1 MKTKIE
7 KNYGHRDKLGRTI
20 SLDDFVATSG
30 HNNLLI
36 GKIIKLNPKTVQIK
50 VIDPQNGY
58 YNGSTINKY
67 SMDTAIIN
75 SPDVSL
81 YLLKNSS

>member
-7 KNYGHRDKLGRTI
+7 KNYGHCDKLGRTI
-20 SLDDFVATSG
+20 SLDDFVAIPD
-30 HNNLLI
+30 HDILLV
-36 GKIIKLNPKTVQIK
+36 GKIIKLNPGTVQIK
-50 VIDPQNGY
+50 VFDPQNDY

-75 SPDVSL
+75 GPDVSL

>member
-7 KNYGHRDKLGRTI
+7 KNYGHRDKLGRII
-20 SLDDFVATSG
+20 SLDDFVATPSQ
-30 HNNLLI
+30 NYLLV
-36 GKIIKLNPKTVQIK
+36 GKIVKLNPKTVQIK
-50 VIDPQNGY
+50 IIDPSVCHHGI
-58 YNGSTINKY
+58 TINKY